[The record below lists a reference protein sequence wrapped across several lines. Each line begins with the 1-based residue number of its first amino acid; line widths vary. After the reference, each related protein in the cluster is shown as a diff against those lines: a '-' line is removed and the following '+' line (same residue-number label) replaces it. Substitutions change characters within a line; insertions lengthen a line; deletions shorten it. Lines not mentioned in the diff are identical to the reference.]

1 MTDSQDSFLQLPGYR
16 EVYRWD
22 MRVHRRTLINVSLL
36 GLLVVPLVYVG
47 FARLAH
53 WISPQV
59 RLSYGFE
66 GLQIFWT
73 LLAISSGMVL
83 MIVLHEGTH
92 GIFMILFGAKPQY
105 GVDWEH
111 GVAYATSY
119 GHAFT
124 RNQFIVVALAPVLV
138 VSGLGLLP
146 FIWPLP
152 GPIVTG
158 LLTILAFNFVG
169 AVGDVWMA
177 WKCSQYPASAR
188 VVDER
193 HGIKVFVSE
202 KE

>member
-1 MTDSQDSFLQLPGYR
+1 MIDSQDAPAQLPGYR
-16 EVYRWD
+16 EAYRWD
-22 MRVHRRTLINVSLL
+22 MRVHRRTLIRVSLL
-36 GLLVVPLVYVG
+36 GLLVVPLVYIG
-47 FARLAH
+47 FARLAV

-66 GLQIFWT
+66 GRQIFWT
-73 LLAISSGMVL
+73 LLAIALGMVL
-83 MIVLHEGTH
+83 MVVLHEGTH
-92 GIFMILFGAKPQY
+92 GVFMILFRAKPQY

-111 GVAYATSY
+111 GVVYATSH

-152 GPIVTG
+152 GPLVTG
-158 LLTILAFNFVG
+158 LLTMLAFNFVG
-169 AVGDVWMA
+169 AVGDAWMTGM
-177 WKCSQYPASAR
+177 CLRYPASAR

-193 HGIKVFVSE
+193 YGIKVFMQE